1 MRALDDLLSKA
12 QKIAD
17 RNGDGKVDTA
27 DLETLKQGLDDASK
41 EKVSAL
47 QDFADK
53 NNDDKVD
60 IEDLK
65 LAVGDIANSTKG
77 ALDSAGK
84 AIGGVKDKL
93 FGGK

>member
-1 MRALDDLLSKA
+1 MGALDDLVKKA
-12 QKIAD
+12 QDIAD
-17 RNGDGKVDTA
+17 RNGDGKVDTS
-27 DLETLKQGLDDASK
+27 DLETLKQGLDDAGK
-41 EKVSAL
+41 EKISAL

-53 NNDDKVD
+53 NNDGKVD